1 MKLKVRPEDFIVE
14 ERIDLTLS
22 PRGAYTILKLV
33 KNSWN
38 TLDAIDFAARQLGI
52 AKGLIARAGLKDR
65 YALATQYLSYRGD
78 LRRGLK
84 EKNLSL
90 TPIGKSDRP
99 IAPDILLGNQFKVTL
114 RSLDAG
120 ETDKLTR
127 NFREVVEAG
136 LPNYFD
142 DQRFGSAWHRQGF
155 FARRLIMGHYEGA
168 LKLILAYPY
177 ADESRPAKSFKKYC
191 RENWGHWDEIFT
203 RVPRADQKVVAY
215 LVQNPGDYRG
225 AIKQLDRE
233 MLNLYLLA
241 YQSYILNE
249 TLSQV
254 IRERANEIVELPYSV
269 GKLIFSRGVRNPEAL
284 VNLEIPM
291 VNEKTCP
298 VGLLGPVINGILER
312 EGLRIKDFSLNKMR
326 FRGVR
331 FKSFFRRAFVFPENF
346 NRFEPEKDELYP
358 GRTKVRLE
366 FTLPS
371 GSYATILIKRLL
383 I

>member
-1 MKLKVRPEDFIVE
+1 MKLKVRPEDFVVE
-14 ERIDLTLS
+14 ERIDLALS

-38 TLDAIDFAARQLGI
+38 TLDAIDFAARELGI

-99 IAPDILLGNQFKVTL
+99 IAPDVLLANQFAVTL

-120 ETDKLTR
+120 EIDKLAR
-127 NFREVVEAG
+127 NFQEVAKSG

-191 RENWGHWDEIFT
+191 RENWGHWDKIFDQA
-203 RVPRADQKVVAY
+203 PRADQKVVAY
-215 LVQNPGDYRG
+215 LVQNPGDFRG

-241 YQSYILNE
+241 YQSYIFNE
-249 TLSQV
+249 TLAQI
-254 IRERANEIVELPYSV
+254 IRECAGEIVELPYSV
-269 GKLIFSRGVRNPEAL
+269 GKLIFSRAVWNPEAL
-284 VNLEIPM
+284 VNLEIPV
-291 VNEKTCP
+291 VNEKTRP
-298 VGLLGPVINGILER
+298 SGLSDPVINGVLER
-312 EGLRIKDFSLNKMR
+312 EGLRIKDFGLNKMR

-331 FKSFFRRAFVFPENF
+331 FKSFLRRAFVFPENF
-346 NRFEPEKDELYP
+346 NRSEPEKDELYP
-358 GRTKVRLE
+358 GRAKVRLG
-366 FTLPS
+366 FALPP